1 MVTKVRNVGASILSG
16 LNDEVALARSELLAV
31 DRDAYGVGIDHYF
44 CCLNVVRLCGGH
56 SAASVSDTDTAV
68 TGIKVRFTSLASNSS
83 RNRVSAE
90 CTGV

>member
-1 MVTKVRNVGASILSG
+1 MVAKVRNVGASIFGG
-16 LNDEVALARSELLAV
+16 LDDEVALARSERLAV
-31 DRDAYGVGIDHYF
+31 DRDAYGVGIDDDLGWLNLVRF
-44 CCLNVVRLCGGH
+44 CSGH